1 MTTTGILFFLLLGGL
16 LFFAFGRIISFTKSR
31 KSELRFRVLLYL
43 SIFLIGFGLA
53 WCYTSFLENEPR
65 AAYMGLIVFC
75 GLGLVLGFV
84 GLWNMMDSET
94 VAADQAPDEPSLAI
108 SWKKAVAAVL
118 LVVFSIT
125 LPATW
130 LIKSATGIVSDREQV
145 SNYLSEKIL
154 SDKALPSV
162 IRKGLE
168 YEAWLT
174 RIEEP
179 LMSRVIKSAISGIER
194 ENMLELFG
202 YIAPEKERT
211 ALLNEVTTAL
221 YDWIEGEDTYPS
233 LTLKTGVYLN
243 NIESN
248 AENLILWMF
257 RNFPIPGCGPVQ
269 IGEFERGVY
278 GNDLKKLISCIPPES
293 LQNEIAPIAAALLK
307 VQLAENSPP
316 QSVDVGAKM
325 KEAAPVKKITTAKL
339 HLNRVLFAGST
350 LWMMPAAL
358 LLIGLGLVVRS
369 AKDLAAWIAW
379 PFTLTGLLGLI
390 IGSRLPGLSFLHSVP
405 HEAKVPGAVVGI
417 GRKMGIDLAVM
428 LESAM
433 FTPFL
438 ILAVAGGVMLVVT
451 RREKIMQMAGKTRL
465 SLRMVYHHGDT
476 EITE

>member
-16 LFFAFGRIISFTKSR
+16 VFFAFSRIISFTKSR
-31 KSELRFRVLLYL
+31 KGELRFVVLLYL

-65 AAYMGLIVFC
+65 AAYMGIIVFC

-84 GLWNMMDSET
+84 GLWNMMDPE
-94 VAADQAPDEPSLAI
+94 AAAVDQAPDELSQAI
-108 SWKKAVAAVL
+108 SWKKALAAGL
-118 LVVFSIT
+118 LAVFAIT

-130 LIKSATGIVSDREQV
+130 LVKSATNIVSDRDQV
-145 SNYLSEKIL
+145 SSYLGEKIL
-154 SDKALPSV
+154 SDQALPGV

-179 LMSRVIKSAISGIER
+179 LMSRIIKSAISGIER

-202 YIAPEKERT
+202 YIAPEAERT
-211 ALLNEVTTAL
+211 ALLNDATTAL

-233 LTLKTGVYLN
+233 LTLQTGVYLD

-248 AENLILWMF
+248 AENLVFWMY

-269 IGEFERGVY
+269 IGELERGDY

-293 LQNEIAPIAAALLK
+293 LQKKIAPIAATLLK
-307 VQLAENSPP
+307 AQLAENSPP
-316 QSVDVGAKM
+316 RTLDVGAKM
-325 KEAAPVKKITTAKL
+325 KESAPVKKITTAKL
-339 HLNRVLFAGST
+339 HLNRVLLAGST
-350 LWMMPAAL
+350 IWLVPVAL

-369 AKDLAAWIAW
+369 GKDLADWLAW

-390 IGSRLPGLSFLHSVP
+390 MGSRLPGLSFLHDVP
-405 HEAKVPGAVVGI
+405 HEAPENVPGAVVGI
-417 GRKMGIDLAVM
+417 GRKIGIDLAVM
-428 LESAM
+428 LEGVM

-438 ILAVAGGVMLVVT
+438 ILALVGGILLLVT
-451 RREKIMQMAGKTRL
+451 RREKIVKMAIRTRL
-465 SLRMVYHHGDT
+465 SLGMVFGKQAV
-476 EITE
+476 

>member
-16 LFFAFGRIISFTKSR
+16 VFFAFGRIISFTKSR
-31 KSELRFRVLLYL
+31 KSEMRFLVLLYL

-94 VAADQAPDEPSLAI
+94 AAVDQVPDELSRAI

-118 LVVFSIT
+118 LALFAIT

-130 LIKSATGIVSDREQV
+130 LFKSATGIVSDREQV
-145 SNYLSEKIL
+145 SSYLGEKIL
-154 SDKALPSV
+154 SDKALPGV
-162 IRKGLE
+162 IKKGLE

-179 LMSRVIKSAISGIER
+179 LMSRIVKSAISGIEP
-194 ENMLELFG
+194 ESMLELFG
-202 YIAPEKERT
+202 YIAPEKERL
-211 ALLNEVTTAL
+211 AMLNDATTAL
-221 YDWIEGEDTYPS
+221 YDWIEGENTYPS
-233 LTLKTGVYLN
+233 LTLQTGVYLN

-248 AENLILWMF
+248 AENLVLWMF
-257 RNFPIPGCGPVQ
+257 KNFPIPGCGSVQ
-269 IGEFERGVY
+269 IGELEQGVY

-293 LQNEIAPIAAALLK
+293 LQKKIAPIAAALLNA
-307 VQLAENSPP
+307 QLAENSPP
-316 QSVDVGAKM
+316 QVVDVGAKM
-325 KEAAPVKKITTAKL
+325 KETAPVKKITTAKL
-339 HLNRVLFAGST
+339 HLNRVLFAGSAIW
-350 LWMMPAAL
+350 LIPVAL

-369 AKDLAAWIAW
+369 GKELAVWLAW
-379 PFTLTGLLGLI
+379 PFFITGLLGLF

-405 HEAKVPGAVVGI
+405 HEAEVPGAVVGI
-417 GRKMGIDLAVM
+417 GRKIGIDLAVM

-438 ILAVAGGVMLVVT
+438 ILAVAGGVMLVIT
-451 RREKIMQMAGKTRL
+451 RREKIMSMAVRMRL
-465 SLRMVYHHGDT
+465 SLGLVFGKQAV
-476 EITE
+476 